1 MARISP
7 DSLMVTLFG
16 LGKGFGA
23 GLIIFILGL
32 LGLVL
37 CLVFRKILKKYNY
50 QESV

>member
-1 MARISP
+1 
-7 DSLMVTLFG
+7 MVTLFG